1 MEGLLSSFQTRIGLR
16 PSGEVHEW
24 TLHKYTHSPRI
35 VSHRAA
41 LIQEGSIMRQAV
53 VRIRSVQRLD
63 KGMKRTKKN
72 KKGKEED
79 TAGAGGGGKMMDEYV
94 VIQKNIFQG
103 MEDDWMV
110 WGTTKENDVSEIIG
124 R

>member
-1 MEGLLSSFQTRIGLR
+1 
-16 PSGEVHEW
+16 
-24 TLHKYTHSPRI
+24 
-35 VSHRAA
+35 
-41 LIQEGSIMRQAV
+41 MRQAV

>member
-1 MEGLLSSFQTRIGLR
+1 
-16 PSGEVHEW
+16 
-24 TLHKYTHSPRI
+24 
-35 VSHRAA
+35 
-41 LIQEGSIMRQAV
+41 MRQAV

-79 TAGAGGGGKMMDEYV
+79 TAGTGGGGKMMDEYV